1 VKPRGAEVVTMKK
14 ECQRTRQALSKYLHG
29 HVFATSR
36 ARIERHL
43 LQCVVCRSEY
53 EGLRHAEE
61 TRQILKDINA
71 PEGVIGRMKA
81 GVSTLGKL
89 KKVLYRPLWIT
100 GIILIAGAVYYYE
113 VTPRQ
118 LDLEIERIVQTA
130 PSGTTAGDNL
140 ALPVS
145 SDTAPSSHTAIP
157 QKTAALPV
165 SALDLASEPLIV
177 TLIPENNT
185 SAIDTI
191 NEIMHRHGKLR
202 KMKFSESTR
211 EVSASLTARELAT
224 LFKRIETTAKIS
236 YSRQQFKSFPAA
248 APIPFVLKLKAAP
261 KLAEEHAQ
269 PQRAEQATPAAS
281 SLHPAEQPSPPAA
294 ETAPLPPAVH

>member
-1 VKPRGAEVVTMKK
+1 MKK

-29 HVFATSR
+29 HVFATNR

-71 PEGVIGRMKA
+71 PEGVIGRMKE

-100 GIILIAGAVYYYE
+100 GIMLIAGAVYYYE

-130 PSGTTAGDNL
+130 PSGTAAGDNL
-140 ALPVS
+140 ALS
-145 SDTAPSSHTAIP
+145 TASDTAPSSHTATP

-165 SALDLASEPLIV
+165 AALDLASEPLIV

-191 NEIMHRHGKLR
+191 NKIMHGYGKLR
-202 KMKFSESTR
+202 KMKFSESTS
-211 EVSASLTARELAT
+211 EVSASLTARELAA
-224 LFKRIETTAKIS
+224 LFNRIEPAAKIS
-236 YSRQQFKSFPAA
+236 YNRQQFKSFPAA
-248 APIPFVLKLKAAP
+248 APIPFVLKLKTAP
-261 KLAEEHAQ
+261 KRAEEHAQ

-281 SLHPAEQPSPPAA
+281 ALHPAEQPAPPAA